1 MKAFI
6 SVDLEGMPYVVIP
19 GHLNL
24 KGTLY
29 DEARNIATKVTMA
42 VADELNRNGFE
53 SVTVADSHGPMVNV
67 FVDDLPE
74 YVEMIRG
81 FPRPLSMV
89 AGVEACDV
97 ALFLGY
103 HAKFGTAR
111 STFDHTYSG
120 ASIRS
125 VEVNGVETSEFLL
138 NGYVAG
144 ELKVPIAL
152 VAGEAQ
158 LLKDDVKPNAPWI
171 ETVAL
176 KQSLSRLSAKS
187 PSMKRIETELRNAVK
202 KATVNFKKG
211 KTKLLR
217 TKKPVKIELTFLQS
231 QFADAAELLPT
242 VERVDGLKVEYS
254 ANNMVEAYETFELLV
269 LAANGMTA
277 LLEGLR

>member
-1 MKAFI
+1 
-6 SVDLEGMPYVVIP
+6 MPHIVIP
-19 GHLNL
+19 GHLSL

-29 DEARNIATKVTMA
+29 DEARKIATKVTMA
-42 VADELNRNGFE
+42 VADELNENGFE

-67 FVDDLPE
+67 FIDDLPE
-74 YVEMIRG
+74 YIEIIRG

-125 VEVNGVETSEFLL
+125 VEVNGVEASEFLL
-138 NGYVAG
+138 NSYVAG
-144 ELKVPIAL
+144 ELKVPVAL

-158 LLKDDVKPNAPWI
+158 LLEDDVKPYAPWI
-171 ETVAL
+171 ETVVL

-187 PSMKRIETELRNAVK
+187 PSMKRIETDLRSAVR

-211 KTKLLR
+211 KTGLLKI
-217 TKKPVKIELTFLQS
+217 KKPVKIELTFLQS
-231 QFADAAELLPT
+231 QFADVAELLPA

-254 ANNMVEAYETFELLV
+254 ANSMVEAYETFELLV
-269 LAANGMTA
+269 LAASGMTA